1 MSTTMFILQTSTAVL
16 LAFMVLLAYSQVRD
30 RLAKSGS
37 RRKDLRTPGS
47 SIKPISDPVEDF
59 TGMEILSDP
68 SKKEPT
74 NKEMEAH
81 KQLYY
86 KLHNLERHP
95 EILPECR
102 QLLLSLLSTTL
113 TEAFKTPEPSILS
126 IPTFSRTSLNDFL
139 KAKDTT
145 VTTQYEAYVT
155 RRRAGAPREMF
166 ATKPEAEWWLKQS
179 APVKFVDGAWLGHI
193 HKTST
198 PFAFRNITKNAWQ
211 VLSEELGDGDVIKN
225 HVHVYRALMHSI
237 GADLPRNDDVD
248 FIHARHALDSA
259 NVWKAAVA
267 QLVISLFPH
276 DFMGE
281 VLGFNLAYES
291 LPLHLLKTVKE
302 LRELGLSAF
311 YFELH
316 ISIDNADSGHAAMAV
331 AAVCDYI
338 DLVGQRE
345 GEEAAGVAWR
355 RVQAGYVLAEG
366 LGTTPK
372 IERKQSRGLVAPA
385 HAEEAPLYVNAKQ
398 YHHVPK
404 TRLAGVKPEDDF
416 RITSKRTEKEGRVLE
431 VFARK
436 TLVAHKI
443 HCNSRLR
450 IGKRLLVEWLE
461 PNAFT
466 DVKWQKDFLEDLSNC
481 KPWVVKGES
490 SESRLIKELSWEG
503 KMFGS
508 FTQTEVEIVKAW
520 IDELGEPDGTAY
532 FEFTGRDAFKPLAA
546 QQDILADYPVL
557 LPRLPAQPDMSTTDP
572 NVEIDAPPAY
582 TFDNLNITN
591 FLPLWFASQTLL
603 ESLPSL
609 PIHTA
614 DTFGSAIVRV
624 LRAQMGFD
632 VDGAG
637 VAGMDEVHRTDRGH
651 AIGIIELGFRMCHC
665 AGLKEPE
672 NLRAVV
678 ALGDAETVVFA
689 EWMAWMGMRWLAY
702 RDVLVGMAWA
712 FMEIHEMVAGLDG
725 ECGLLDQ
732 SDMRILKGI
741 ARSERVRL
749 QVCRRE
755 IVADA
760 VRTADFRKGVAVG
773 RRAIEA
779 CFKK

>member
-1 MSTTMFILQTSTAVL
+1 MFILQTSTAAL
-16 LAFMVLLAYSQVRD
+16 LAFMVLLTYNQVRN
-30 RLAKSGS
+30 RLAKIGA
-37 RRKDLRTPGS
+37 RRKNLRTPGS
-47 SIKPISDPVEDF
+47 SIKPVSDPMEDF
-59 TGMEILSDP
+59 TGMETLSDS
-68 SKKEPT
+68 SKKEKM

-81 KQLYY
+81 KQLYH
-86 KLHNLERHP
+86 KLHNLEHHP
-95 EILPECR
+95 EILPKCR

-113 TEAFKTPEPSILS
+113 IEASKTPEPSILS
-126 IPTFSRTSLNDFL
+126 IPTFSRTSLDEFL
-139 KAKDTT
+139 KAKDTS
-145 VTTQYEAYVT
+145 VTKQYEAYIT

-166 ATKPEAEWWLKQS
+166 ATKPSAEWWLKQS
-179 APVKFVDGAWLGHI
+179 APVKFVDGAWLGHM

-211 VLSEELGDGDVIKN
+211 VLSEELGDGDVVRN

-237 GADLPRNDDVD
+237 GANLPRNDDVD

-345 GEEAAGVAWR
+345 GEEAAGMAWR

-366 LGTTPK
+366 LGTTPE
-372 IERKQSRGLVAPA
+372 IEREQSRELVAPA
-385 HAEEAPLYVNAKQ
+385 QAEEVPLCVNANQCHRILKRRPAR
-398 YHHVPK
+398 VK
-404 TRLAGVKPEDDF
+404 TEDDF
-416 RITSKRTEKEGRVLE
+416 RITSKRTEEEGRVLE
-431 VFARK
+431 IFARK
-436 TLVAHKI
+436 SIVAHKI

-481 KPWVVKGES
+481 KPWVIKGKS

-520 IDELGEPDGTAY
+520 IDKLGEPDGTAY
-532 FEFTGRDAFKPLAA
+532 FEFTGRDAFKSLAA
-546 QQDILADYPVL
+546 QQDILVDYPVF
-557 LPRLPAQPDMSTTDP
+557 LPEPPAQPDMSTMDP
-572 NVEIDAPPAY
+572 DIEIDTPPTY
-582 TFDNLNITN
+582 TFNNLNITN
-591 FLPLWFASQTLL
+591 LLPLWFASQTLL

-609 PIHTA
+609 PVRAA

-632 VDGAG
+632 IDGAG
-637 VAGMDEVHRTDRGH
+637 VAGMDEVRRTDRGH
-651 AIGIIELGFRMCHC
+651 ASGIIELGLRLCRR

-672 NLRAVV
+672 NPRAVV
-678 ALGDAETVVFA
+678 ALGDADTVMFV
-689 EWMAWMGMRWLAY
+689 EWMAWMGMRWLSY

-712 FMEIHEMVAGLDG
+712 FMEIHEMVAGLDR

-732 SDMRILKGI
+732 SGMRILKDI
-741 ARSERVRL
+741 ARRERVEL

-755 IVADA
+755 IVADE
-760 VRTADFRKGVAVG
+760 VRNADFRKGVAVG
-773 RRAIEA
+773 RCAIEA